1 MERAPGRM
9 IRVYSLVWMLLAGFV
24 GSLTGQSLGFIHY
37 NTNNSALPNDVV
49 YSVFQDHKGF
59 LWICTDDGLVRFD
72 GLQMVSRDRGLK
84 SRFTISTDESNDRL
98 WLATWKG
105 GVHYLSGDSL
115 IHVPSSDHDLIN
127 ANRIL
132 VYGHEVICWTFSRY
146 KRYRFTGDSLI
157 LQKKGIQEHSGTEYG
172 WRFIKHPEWGL
183 LRYDSSGIYQM
194 VSENKRVS
202 SLSFERLFQGPGNVW
217 YGLQKGRIYRLDKD
231 WKNPTLYYQVP
242 ESLIAAADIYYFRIL
257 PGGNICLGTGSEH
270 LKSQHFL
277 IDPKSGEYDD
287 LVRIVNTS
295 AIISWVYTDR
305 EGGIWI
311 CTDGDGL
318 YHVYN
323 RRYNVLDERYLK
335 GSQFITDLFY
345 NPLEKALWI
354 GTKRNLYRMS
364 YSERG
369 FSGKPEW
376 VSGGFVGSIFMSN
389 TGNTMVNFKEINVFR
404 GLKFIDGKAL
414 TDYPYILDMA
424 LPHYQLYASN
434 HEDLKLLDQN
444 GHNILTAWPGAPPR
458 AENKDYQEDQYGR
471 LWVAVWNNLYLFTP
485 GQGWK
490 RVFPELTEYI
500 KTITCV
506 PGQGIWIGT
515 QNSLIRIDENF
526 RPFRFSEK
534 EGLFNT
540 HINCLHYQKGHGL
553 WIGTQNGLHLLDSN
567 GRIHLIRKRKG
578 LLSDD
583 ILVLEEL
590 PGGILAVGGSGGVT
604 FLQSDVALKG
614 TAIPLLFTDEWQLNG
629 NKLTLKPL
637 RLELTGTDVLEI
649 SFSIPDFLY
658 PEQAGVEYRL
668 NPGDPWIFTRHRSI
682 IITGLQGGE
691 YQLEMRAMNS
701 EGNYSSP
708 VWVSLVVLGPWWL
721 RWPVISLQ
729 ILLLASGIYLL
740 SLIHI

>member
-1 MERAPGRM
+1 M
-9 IRVYSLVWMLLAGFV
+9 
-24 GSLTGQSLGFIHY
+24 
-37 NTNNSALPNDVV
+37 
-49 YSVFQDHKGF
+49 
-59 LWICTDDGLVRFD
+59 
-72 GLQMVSRDRGLK
+72 
-84 SRFTISTDESNDRL
+84 
-98 WLATWKG
+98 
-105 GVHYLSGDSL
+105 
-115 IHVPSSDHDLIN
+115 
-127 ANRIL
+127 
-132 VYGHEVICWTFSRY
+132 
-146 KRYRFTGDSLI
+146 
-157 LQKKGIQEHSGTEYG
+157 
-172 WRFIKHPEWGL
+172 
-183 LRYDSSGIYQM
+183 
-194 VSENKRVS
+194 
-202 SLSFERLFQGPGNVW
+202 
-217 YGLQKGRIYRLDKD
+217 
-231 WKNPTLYYQVP
+231 P

-701 EGNYSSP
+701 EGNYSAP

-729 ILLLASGIYLL
+729 ILLLASGIYLILHRRMRRKHDRLRAKKELAELRLKALIAQLNPHFVSNALNSIQFYIVNREEKRATQYLADFARLTRLILESSRHRFILLGREIEIL
-740 SLIHI
+740 SLYLRLEKLRFEDRFEYDLEIEPELLREEVYIPSMLLQPFIENAINHGLLYLPTDKTGLLKIKGFRTDGTICFQISDNGIGRKRAAEIKRRHKQAHRSRGTEIVGEIVSAMNGLPGVYLNIETTDLYETNGDAAGTRVDIFLKLTNSLMEAQPKPKV